1 MFNPHHLVVGQAE
14 DGQQPEGG
22 HTSNVLDGVVYTQHQ
37 GTIHFSTLQ
46 VSPSDRALPWSQHEW
61 CLVGI
66 KAVNIPMHMLT
77 SHQWWSS
84 LLNGG

>member
-14 DGQQPEGG
+14 DGQQPQGR
-22 HTSNVLDGVVYTQHQ
+22 HASNVLDGVVYTQHQ

-61 CLVGI
+61 YLVGI
-66 KAVNIPMHMLT
+66 RKSSIHSYAHVDKTT
-77 SHQWWSS
+77 S
-84 LLNGG
+84 GGQVC